1 MIRMG
6 LLTIVCLAFAL
17 FTYRQNKTIQITDLY
32 GDWMLDLNEYD
43 VDNDEY
49 IFKRQKTTKPHK
61 EETPII
67 ISLLAFD
74 ECSVNYN
81 TASYYCGSGTPK
93 DYTWAFNE
101 DLQIIN
107 IYNSEKL
114 LKYIKEENPEEFET
128 LGLPEKYLEMELSV
142 LLLKNGSI
150 GLKIMDWE

>member
-1 MIRMG
+1 
-6 LLTIVCLAFAL
+6 
-17 FTYRQNKTIQITDLY
+17 
-32 GDWMLDLNEYD
+32 MLDLNEYD

-49 IFKRQKTTKPHK
+49 VFKRQKTTKHHK

-74 ECSVNYN
+74 ECRVNYD

-93 DYTWAFNE
+93 DYTWALNE

-114 LKYIKEENPEEFET
+114 LKHIKEENPEEFET
-128 LGLPEKYLEMELSV
+128 LGFPEKYLEMELSV
-142 LLLKNGSI
+142 LLLKNGHI
-150 GLKIMDWE
+150 GLKIIDWE